1 MCYYAVVKPFKNWY
15 YLPEKDHYFPA
26 LGYFQKKKIIIPILE
41 SGQQQIGSMSL
52 GEQSKIRVGE
62 NSWKAPPFFLTP

>member
-1 MCYYAVVKPFKNWY
+1 MVCVIMQLLNHLRTGTTYLRRIITFQHWDTFK
-15 YLPEKDHYFPA
+15 
-26 LGYFQKKKIIIPILE
+26 KKKIIIPILE

-62 NSWKAPPFFLTP
+62 NS

>member
-26 LGYFQKKKIIIPILE
+26 LGYFQKKKKL
-41 SGQQQIGSMSL
+41 L
-52 GEQSKIRVGE
+52 F
-62 NSWKAPPFFLTP
+62 PFLSQGNNKLDPCL